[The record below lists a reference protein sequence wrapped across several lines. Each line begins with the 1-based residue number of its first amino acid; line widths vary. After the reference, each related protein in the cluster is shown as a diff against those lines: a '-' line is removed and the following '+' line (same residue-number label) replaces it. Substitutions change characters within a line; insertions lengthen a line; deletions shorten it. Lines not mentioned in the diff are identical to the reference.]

1 MNMNDNIK
9 NLKTI
14 QLKEVPWDRMNS
26 FSENSS
32 DLPKLIEILQKDISS
47 QSALDALN
55 KIEKMIEKDNK
66 LCQSTPFALVFLIE
80 YFGRLSINP
89 DLSITECEILD
100 NLKDFFEV
108 VVDDFM
114 IAEEKYDASKLNDF
128 SEMISEKYLLVNKNQ
143 KIVFSD
149 EVIFSFYYYSYKII
163 VDMIER
169 LKHYEN
175 FLPERIVTELSE
187 II

>member
-1 MNMNDNIK
+1 MNDNVNILK
-9 NLKTI
+9 NL
-14 QLKEVPWDRMNS
+14 QLNEIPWNRMRNFADDPSELPGLLENLQQNVNS
-26 FSENSS
+26 E
-32 DLPKLIEILQKDISS
+32 
-47 QSALDALN
+47 SALDSLE
-55 KIEKMIEKDNK
+55 KVEKIIEKGGR

-80 YFGRLSINP
+80 YFGKLSLKP
-89 DLSITECEILD
+89 DLSVTECEILD
-100 NLKDFFEV
+100 NMKDFFEV

-128 SEMISEKYLLVNKNQ
+128 SEMISEKYLSDKES
-143 KIVFSD
+143 IFSD

-175 FLPERIVTELSE
+175 FIPERIITELSE